1 MSGFISLSGDDICL
15 IMSGLKMTLI
25 IAIWT
30 VVFSLP
36 TGITLGIMRASR
48 IPILSWPATLYIEIV
63 RSLPLVLYMV
73 MIFLTMSID
82 AESRGVFTLASFT
95 SAYIAEIVRGGL
107 NSLDK
112 NQLRAAYSLGM
123 RAHQVLFYI
132 AVPQALARMIP
143 ALVNQFNVV
152 IKDTSLVSIG
162 LLELTKAGKILSER
176 KSMFS
181 MEIIL
186 IIAAIYFLIC
196 YGLSLLGQILEKK
209 YASQAK
215 RMV

>member
-1 MSGFISLSGDDICL
+1 MHIIALVNLIPPDFSLIFD
-15 IMSGLKMTLI
+15 GLKITLI
-25 IAIWT
+25 IAFWT
-30 VVFSLP
+30 AVFALP
-36 TGITLGIMRASR
+36 FGILLGVMRSSR
-48 IPILSWPATLYIEIV
+48 IKLFRWPAALYIELI

-73 MIFLTMSID
+73 MIFLTMSFG

-95 SAYIAEIVRGGL
+95 AAYIAEIVRGGL
-107 NSLDK
+107 KSVDK

-123 RAHQVLFYI
+123 KTPQVLMKI
-132 AVPQALARMIP
+132 AIPQAVTRMIP

-176 KSMFS
+176 KPMYS

-186 IIAAIYFLIC
+186 LIAVIYFVIC
-196 YGLSLLGQILEKK
+196 YGLSIFGQYLERR
-209 YASQAK
+209 YAERLQ
-215 RMV
+215 

>member
-1 MSGFISLSGDDICL
+1 
-15 IMSGLKMTLI
+15 MTLI
-25 IAIWT
+25 IAVWT

-36 TGITLGIMRASR
+36 IGIVLGIMRASR
-48 IPILSWPATLYIEIV
+48 IPVLSWPATLYIEIV

-123 RAHQVLFYI
+123 KVHQVLFYI
-132 AVPQALARMIP
+132 AIPQALTRMIP

-196 YGLSLLGQILEKK
+196 YGLSLLGQFLEKK